1 MGETRSEEVS
11 IVEKIMAMADE
22 YANAISVKCGI
33 KFILEQRQALEEELK
48 NLFSPLDE
56 RDIGD
61 ACSKQAKHGVH
72 SLGEAFKMGAKYAE
86 NQHGIGV
93 KND

>member
-1 MGETRSEEVS
+1 MSS
-11 IVEKIMAMADE
+11 VEKIMALADE
-22 YANAISVKCGI
+22 YANAISVKCAI

-48 NLFSPLDE
+48 KLFTPLDE
-56 RDIGD
+56 KNVTD
-61 ACSKQAKHGVH
+61 AYWKTPD
-72 SLGEAFKMGAKYAE
+72 LDDYLDAFRTGARYAE